1 MSFWRSP
8 FPFPAKNLAQT
19 GLIRKWIKRFKEQQR
34 DPFVKPNPSS
44 SPGTGLLLGG
54 YLAKIVPSPT
64 CHQSV
69 SDRTR
74 APCPSFYK
82 QDTQQGRCLWGRT
95 AQHGERLL
103 HFCRE
108 GSNLLTRHVCLTQLD
123 RQAIHLSCVWATIQL
138 GIIYYSNCSPLRLTS
153 IFTIKKDD
161 PTLGSWVYFPGDNSR
176 YVVKIVAL

>member
-1 MSFWRSP
+1 MDKKIQGTAERSFCQP
-8 FPFPAKNLAQT
+8 
-19 GLIRKWIKRFKEQQR
+19 
-34 DPFVKPNPSS
+34 KPLFFSRNRVAVGRISCKDCSQPHLPSECEWQNPS
-44 SPGTGLLLGG
+44 LLQVL
-54 YLAKIVPSPT
+54 
-64 CHQSV
+64 QN
-69 SDRTR
+69 
-74 APCPSFYK
+74 PCPSFYK